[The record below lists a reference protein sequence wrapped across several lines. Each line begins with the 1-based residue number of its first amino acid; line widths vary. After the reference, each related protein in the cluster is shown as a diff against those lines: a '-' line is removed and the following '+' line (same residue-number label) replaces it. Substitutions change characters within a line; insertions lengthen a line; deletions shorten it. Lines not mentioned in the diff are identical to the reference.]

1 MKRPELSSFGRFLLT
16 LDSEQVNDSIYI
28 SIGA

>member
-1 MKRPELSSFGRFLLT
+1 MKRLELSSSGRFLLT